1 MTKFNI
7 HATGDVVTGDTIE
20 FTEGVFGGSFRN
32 PKYIGERKIRA
43 KVIKDSYGLE
53 KQQHTFTL
61 EVIKSSGED
70 AIVKGKKIRRKGRNV
85 YRNGTMRIA
94 WKDESQRKIALAEKH
109 ERGDCARSDR
119 ELRREDEGYH
129 GNY

>member
-1 MTKFNI
+1 MSNFNI

-20 FTEGVFGGSFRN
+20 FSEGVFGGSFRR
-32 PKYIGERKIRA
+32 PKYIGERKIQA

-70 AIVKGKKIRRKGRNV
+70 AIVEGKKIRRKGRNV

-94 WKDESQRKIALAEKH
+94 WKDERERKLALNDKH
-109 ERGDCARSDR
+109 GRGDCARSER
-119 ELRREDEGYH
+119 ELRRDSEGYY
-129 GNY
+129 GTY

>member
-1 MTKFNI
+1 MSNFNI

-20 FTEGVFGGSFRN
+20 FSEGVFGGSFRR
-32 PKYIGERKIRA
+32 PKYIGERKIQA

-70 AIVKGKKIRRKGRNV
+70 AIVRGKKIRRKGRNV

-94 WKDESQRKIALAEKH
+94 WEDEGQRKIALAEKH
-109 ERGDCARSDR
+109 ERGGCARSDR
-119 ELRREDEGYH
+119 ELRKNVVGF
-129 GNY
+129 